1 MVYELIVQPG
11 LELRMVLMARS
22 PMAKWALVSKDVGE
36 GNTQRGEEVLV
47 LTRAMIRI
55 PIT

>member
-47 LTRAMIRI
+47 LTRAMTRI